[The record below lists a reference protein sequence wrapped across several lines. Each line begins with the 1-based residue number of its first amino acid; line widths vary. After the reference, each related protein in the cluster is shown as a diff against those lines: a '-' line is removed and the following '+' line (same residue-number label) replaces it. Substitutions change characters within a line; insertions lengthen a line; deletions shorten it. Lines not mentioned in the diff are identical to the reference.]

1 MNKAALVFA
10 SCREELDRNQKKFIT
25 NAIRT
30 GFSALSYNRK
40 EISSMFLMGLLTTME
55 EAVAYDKMSD
65 EKLLLR
71 VAEGDKAAFQQLYQ
85 NTDKTIYG
93 FILSILRNPQD
104 SEEVMQELYLKVWT
118 SAGSY
123 QSQGKPL
130 AWMFTIARNLC
141 YMRFRDQ
148 KHEAD
153 IGLSDL
159 SEMETGEFC
168 PQIEDAADKMVLH
181 AALKILNE
189 EERQIVLLRTSAGL
203 KHREI
208 AADLEMPL
216 ATVLSKYN
224 RAMKKLKKHLREE
237 GVH

>member
-1 MNKAALVFA
+1 
-10 SCREELDRNQKKFIT
+10 
-25 NAIRT
+25 
-30 GFSALSYNRK
+30 
-40 EISSMFLMGLLTTME
+40 MFLMGLLTTME
-55 EAVAYDKMSD
+55 EPVAYDKMSD

-208 AADLEMPL
+208 TADLEMPL

>member
-1 MNKAALVFA
+1 
-10 SCREELDRNQKKFIT
+10 
-25 NAIRT
+25 
-30 GFSALSYNRK
+30 
-40 EISSMFLMGLLTTME
+40 MFLMGIFSALDE
-55 EAVAYDKMSD
+55 PVAYDQLSD
-65 EKLLLR
+65 EKLLLL
-71 VAEGDKAAFQQLYQ
+71 VAEGDREAFQRLYQ
-85 NTDKTIYG
+85 NTDKSIYG

-104 SEEVMQELYLKVWT
+104 AEEVMQETYLKIWT
-118 SAGSY
+118 GAGSY

-141 YMRFRDQ
+141 YMKFRDQ

-159 SEMETGEFC
+159 SEMETGKFC
-168 PQIEDAADKMVLH
+168 PQIEDAADKLVLR
-181 AALKILNE
+181 AALHILNE

-224 RAMKKLKKHLREE
+224 RAMKKLQKYLREE
-237 GVH
+237 GEH